1 MKMNDQ
7 VQLPKELIQMN
18 LYIENMKLESDRGAV
33 LSIAAALEDRLK
45 EIILHFLKNVTSSE
59 ALFES
64 YNAPI
69 GTFSSKILF
78 AHALGLISDNEYKE
92 LETLRKMRNEF
103 AHTWENITLESTKIK
118 GKLKNLPVLGL
129 SPEER
134 KTPRAC
140 FNNWSAVFLARLLY
154 RNEVSKKHR
163 LQDLEFDNLAKVI
176 DNYPELL

>member
-1 MKMNDQ
+1 MSDETQ
-7 VQLPKELIQMN
+7 YPQEIIQMH

-45 EIILHFLKNVTSSE
+45 EIILHFLKDVKSSA

-78 AHALGLISDNEYKE
+78 AHALGLINDNEYKE
-92 LETLRKMRNEF
+92 LEILRKMRNEF
-103 AHTWENITLESTKIK
+103 AHTWENITLGSTKIA
-118 GKLKNLPVLGL
+118 GKLQNLPVLGL
-129 SPEER
+129 GTEER
-134 KTPRAC
+134 KDPRAR

-154 RNEVSKKHR
+154 RNEVSKKHQ
-163 LQDLEFDNLAKVI
+163 LKDLEFDNLAKVI
-176 DNYPELL
+176 ENYPEFL